1 MTEYNKYSNI
11 AYHEF
16 PNGEIVIC
24 SSDKSG
30 DIIFYF
36 CSENKILTNNT
47 KTILADGTLVEV
59 SGNEKTRLTNTE
71 YDKRNKV
78 LYLNNKKESYYLD
91 EQYRP
96 IKYESFRGCTELREY
111 DDDDNL
117 TYVELSKNL
126 WVRRAFDD
134 GGETI
139 THEDSNGNW
148 WDKKLMTN
156 IIENPYR

>member
-1 MTEYNKYSNI
+1 MTELNQYGKI

-16 PNGEIVIC
+16 ANGEFVIC
-24 SSDKSG
+24 SSNKSG

-47 KTILADGTLVEV
+47 KTVLANGSLDEV
-59 SGNEKTRLTNTE
+59 YGNEKTRLTNTF
-71 YDKRNKV
+71 YDKTNKI
-78 LYLNNKKESYYLD
+78 LYLNNKKEHYYLD

-96 IKYESFRGCTELREY
+96 IKYESFRGDTEVREY

-117 TYVELSKNL
+117 TYVEVSKSL
-126 WVRRAFDD
+126 WVRREFDAD
-134 GGETI
+134 GETI
-139 THEDSNGNW
+139 VHEDSNGNW